1 MTPAGTRAACSIS
14 RLSRRP
20 GHGGWTSPPARGGPS
35 GSRSPARPRPRSGRS
50 PAPHVLPANCCS
62 MPWRTRCWA
71 VAPCPVSR
79 LRRWPAA
86 SPRWQQPWRRPGRCL
101 PGSPAAARLAR
112 LCQRRAIEVRGAL
125 ADQGRRVDLPGP
137 WASVLDH
144 DPRQEG
150 RLGVLPA
157 AAVLPEI
164 DGARF
169 VLAGLVSGEREAIM
183 SVFAWGWESR
193 PRAFRPGQPFSWWA
207 RDNAGRWHVG
217 RWPPYDM
224 VAGTFH
230 LEFYPP
236 LDPAAT
242 VPGHHPHRPV
252 QPGDGDL
259 AAGLAAT
266 AGGIRRSRYI
276 VLTDEMTGSAAR
288 RLVARAGTPV
298 GRAGRHT
305 GRRWA

>member
-1 MTPAGTRAACSIS
+1 M
-14 RLSRRP
+14 
-20 GHGGWTSPPARGGPS
+20 
-35 GSRSPARPRPRSGRS
+35 
-50 PAPHVLPANCCS
+50 
-62 MPWRTRCWA
+62 
-71 VAPCPVSR
+71 
-79 LRRWPAA
+79 
-86 SPRWQQPWRRPGRCL
+86 
-101 PGSPAAARLAR
+101 
-112 LCQRRAIEVRGAL
+112 
-125 ADQGRRVDLPGP
+125 DLPGP

-183 SVFAWGWESR
+183 PVFAWGWESR

-242 VPGHHPHRPV
+242 SLDIILTGRSSQVTATLPLAW
-252 QPGDGDL
+252 GDGWRNPK
-259 AAGLAAT
+259 
-266 AGGIRRSRYI
+266 IKIYR
-276 VLTDEMTGSAAR
+276 VN
-288 RLVARAGTPV
+288 
-298 GRAGRHT
+298 
-305 GRRWA
+305 